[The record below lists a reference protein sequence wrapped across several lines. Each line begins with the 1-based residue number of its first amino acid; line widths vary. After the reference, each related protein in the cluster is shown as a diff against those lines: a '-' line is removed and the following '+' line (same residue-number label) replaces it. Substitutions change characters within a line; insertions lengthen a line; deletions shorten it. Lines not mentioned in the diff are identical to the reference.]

1 MNDCFF
7 LTNLTVIYN
16 IVLITKCLMGFFF
29 VAETLSY
36 FNRMTFSAWDDD
48 NDNTTGN
55 CALKNNGG
63 WWFRNCHRA
72 NVNGLY
78 GERSTRGLSW
88 LMPEGH
94 WIYPSHVAMMVQKP

>member
-1 MNDCFF
+1 MFNG
-7 LTNLTVIYN
+7 V
-16 IVLITKCLMGFFF
+16 FF

-48 NDNTTGN
+48 NDDTTGN